1 MRPPDAQIGS
11 TAVVNP
17 RGEVA
22 CFLFVRQLVPMVY
35 FTREIVRNMYREL
48 LRNMYKFV
56 HGMHTELYV
65 ERRMETNC

>member
-22 CFLFVRQLVPMVY
+22 CFLFVRQLVPTVY
-35 FTREIVRNMYREL
+35 FTREIVRNMFREL
-48 LRNMYKFV
+48 VRNMYKWV
-56 HGMHTELYV
+56 HAVAPELNV